1 MFSGGQKC
9 GAQNLFYFTD
19 GSDLSYDGMRD
30 KCETWNGR
38 LCYFNELCPQGGPN
52 KPPVRGQQ
60 ATTDMWAPVV
70 TSPTDSSPDWIQVGL
85 GSGGMCNKQSARGSV
100 NTPGSWM
107 VTSAPKVPHKKIYAC
122 CCVNYPG
129 QFLWR

>member
-70 TSPTDSSPDWIQVGL
+70 TSPTDSSPDWVQVGTRD
-85 GSGGMCNKQSARGSV
+85 GGMCIKHSALAPV

-107 VTSAPKVPHKKIYAC
+107 VTKEFTASKKVYSC
-122 CCVNYPG
+122 CCIDEQG
-129 QFLWR
+129 K